1 MKLFLPLAAVCLLA
15 GCRTFSVVSNMDS
28 TNYEYV
34 PYIQTIQKTGAI
46 GHTDPA
52 QRKRDIYACGVGP
65 YADLNDKFWQPDVGY
80 PNLSLKESAEKKDKL
95 RSCMKNKGSVLFG
108 YDECGPL
115 KAPTGLCN

>member
-1 MKLFLPLAAVCLLA
+1 MKLFLPLAVVCLLA
-15 GCRTFSVVSNMDS
+15 GCRTFSVVSDMDS

-34 PYIQTIQKTGAI
+34 PYIQTIQKAGTV

-80 PNLSLKESAEKKDKL
+80 PNLSLKESAEKRDKL
-95 RSCMKNKGSVLFG
+95 ENCMERKGYVVFG
-108 YDECGPL
+108 FDQCGPL

>member
-15 GCRTFSVVSNMDS
+15 GCRTFSVVSDMDS

-34 PYIQTIQKTGAI
+34 PYIQTIQKVGTV

-80 PNLSLKESAEKKDKL
+80 PNLSLKESAEKRGKL
-95 RSCMKNKGSVLFG
+95 ENCMERKGYVLFG
-108 YDECGPL
+108 FDQCGPL